1 MLGQTYSKE
10 LREEQDETGD
20 AQVASGTPTLVDS
33 CQLQSVREELSSS
46 RQEASPESTRSA
58 DLLGV
63 LEELHSTGC
72 LALIDKPG
80 NRLTAVNR
88 AFRRKYYDP
97 IPSPKASP
105 HSRQPFAAPQARS
118 TSRE

>member
-1 MLGQTYSKE
+1 MLGRTYSKE

-20 AQVASGTPTLVDS
+20 TQVASGTPTLADS